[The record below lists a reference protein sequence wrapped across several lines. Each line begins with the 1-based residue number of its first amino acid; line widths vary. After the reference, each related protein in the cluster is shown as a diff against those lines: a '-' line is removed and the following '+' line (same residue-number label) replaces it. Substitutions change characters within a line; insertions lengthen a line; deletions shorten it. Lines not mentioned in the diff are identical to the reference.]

1 MTNQNN
7 LPKIT
12 TSQLYALNAKAK
24 KYPDRIELGRGDPDF
39 DTPEYII
46 DSVKDFA
53 SNHVIWDSPVEGILP
68 LREAIAKRVREINHI
83 DVNPET
89 DIVVTNGGQEA
100 VFLMI
105 NTVLTKDD
113 EILVPDPNYN
123 SYRDSIKFSGAVRV
137 SVPTKVEENFR
148 IDPEV
153 VENLITDKTR
163 AILLVSPNNPAGAV
177 IDPEVVKKLVKIAVD
192 HDLIIISD
200 DIYDRFVYDGIQH
213 LSPASLKEAFDRTL
227 TLNAASKQFAMC
239 GWRLG
244 WIVGPKDLIAA
255 VKNYKAIMTGPTTII
270 GQVGALA
277 ALTGKTQSIEKM
289 YNTFVLRRRAVM
301 DGLDRIGMEYGVP
314 EGGQFVFVSIK
325 KFKMTS
331 YEFAQKVLENC
342 HVLVYPGGAYGAQ
355 FDDFIRITFLQPEEK
370 LTEALKRMESYLKK

>member
-1 MTNQNN
+1 M
-7 LPKIT
+7 
-12 TSQLYALNAKAK
+12 
-24 KYPDRIELGRGDPDF
+24 RFG
-39 DTPEYII
+39 
-46 DSVKDFA
+46 
-53 SNHVIWDSPVEGILP
+53 
-68 LREAIAKRVREINHI
+68 
-83 DVNPET
+83 
-89 DIVVTNGGQEA
+89 
-100 VFLMI
+100 
-105 NTVLTKDD
+105 
-113 EILVPDPNYN
+113 
-123 SYRDSIKFSGAVRV
+123 YRYRQ
-137 SVPTKVEENFR
+137 
-148 IDPEV
+148 
-153 VENLITDKTR
+153 NLITDKTR

-270 GQVGALA
+270 GQVGVLA
-277 ALTGKTQSIEKM
+277 ALTGETQSIEKM
-289 YNTFVLRRRAVM
+289 YNTFVLRRKAVM

-331 YEFAQKVLENC
+331 YEFAQKVVENC

-370 LTEALKRMESYLKK
+370 LAEALKRMESFLKK